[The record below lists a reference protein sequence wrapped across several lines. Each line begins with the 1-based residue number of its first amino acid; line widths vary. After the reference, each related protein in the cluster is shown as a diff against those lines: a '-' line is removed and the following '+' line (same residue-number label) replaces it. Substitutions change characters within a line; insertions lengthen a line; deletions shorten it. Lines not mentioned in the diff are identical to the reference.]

1 MASLTSQVLS
11 SSFLLLIIRLIQ
23 RSIGLLSTLIL
34 ARVLTPNDFGIV
46 AISVLIVHFCDALSA
61 TGSLQYIVQKT
72 DVDSDDIN
80 SAWTIDIIMKSVL
93 WVILVLAVP
102 FISSF
107 YERPEVENALYVS
120 SFVLLIGAFKSPSLM
135 LLRRALSYKPIFR
148 ISILQKLLSFS
159 VVMVFV
165 YFEPSY
171 WALIVGDLISTLTL
185 TIGSY
190 FIHTVK
196 PKISLIKIKEQ
207 WAFSQWVLLK
217 GGVGFVRA
225 ESDTILV
232 SKFFSSE
239 ALGAYHLARHLSIMP
254 STEIIGPAVEPL
266 IASFSRVKHDPEKL
280 AYQFTLSLLVIVLL
294 ILPACTFIWSFPE
307 PIIDFFLGE
316 QWGEAY
322 PILSALSLFLFTT
335 VISQLLGQFCL
346 ALGKVKAMFIYDVL
360 SLVIVVSVLLI
371 FMTDSLYHFSLLR
384 GGVALILVSLFFV
397 YLKSISNLSIVY
409 ISKLILPIAL
419 LSSISAALTLE
430 VGIQS
435 WGGGMFS
442 LFYYMAVFGLI
453 HVLLI
458 ALSFVFYYKNMK
470 EGIHIYTLVNILF
483 SKIKGRVIRK

>member
-1 MASLTSQVLS
+1 MPSLTSQVLS

-23 RSIGLLSTLIL
+23 RSIGLISTLIL

-93 WVILVLAVP
+93 WVILVLAIP
-102 FISSF
+102 LISSF
-107 YERPEVENALYVS
+107 YDRPEIENALYVS
-120 SFVLLIGAFKSPSLM
+120 SFVLLIGAFKSPGLM

-171 WALIVGDLISTLTL
+171 WALIIGDLVSTLTL

-190 FIHTVK
+190 YIHTAK
-196 PKISLIKIKEQ
+196 PKFSLRKVKEQ

-232 SKFFSSE
+232 SKYFSSE

-254 STEIIGPAVEPL
+254 STEIIGPAIEPL
-266 IASFSRVKHDPEKL
+266 IASFARVKHEPEKL

-294 ILPACTFIWSFPE
+294 IMPACTFIWSFPE

-316 QWGEAY
+316 QWDIAY
-322 PILSALSLFLFTT
+322 PILSALSIFLFTI
-335 VISQLLGQFCL
+335 VIGQLLSQFCI
-346 ALGKVKAMFIYDVL
+346 ALGKVKSIFIYDVL
-360 SLVIVVSVLLI
+360 SLLIVVSILLT

-384 GGVALILVSLFFV
+384 GGVAFILVSLFFV
-397 YLKSISNLSIVY
+397 YLKSISSLSIIY
-409 ISKLILPIAL
+409 ISKLIIPMAI
-419 LSSISAALTLE
+419 LSLISAALTL
-430 VGIQS
+430 GIGIES
-435 WGGGMFS
+435 WGGGMFI
-442 LFYYMAVFGLI
+442 LFY
-453 HVLLI
+453 
-458 ALSFVFYYKNMK
+458 
-470 EGIHIYTLVNILF
+470 
-483 SKIKGRVIRK
+483 

>member
-11 SSFLLLIIRLIQ
+11 SSFILLIIRLIQ
-23 RSIGLLSTLIL
+23 RSIGLVSTLIL

-46 AISVLIVHFCDALSA
+46 AISVLVVHFCDALSA
-61 TGSLQYIVQKT
+61 TGSQQYIVQKV
-72 DVDSDDIN
+72 DVDPDDVN
-80 SAWTIDIIMKSVL
+80 SAWTIDIIMKSIL
-93 WVILVLAVP
+93 WIILMLAIP
-102 FISSF
+102 YISSW
-107 YERPEVENALYVS
+107 YARPEIENALYVS
-120 SFVLLIGAFKSPSLM
+120 SLVLLIGAFKSPGLM

-148 ISILQKLLSFS
+148 ISILQKVLSFS
-159 VVMVFV
+159 VVMLFV

-171 WALIVGDLISTLTL
+171 WALIIGDLVSTLTL

-196 PKISLIKIKEQ
+196 PKISLSKIKEQ

-217 GGVGFVRA
+217 GGIGFVRA

-232 SKFFSSE
+232 SKYFSSE
-239 ALGAYHLARHLSIMP
+239 ALGVYHMARHLSIMP
-254 STEIIGPAVEPL
+254 STEIIGPAIEPL
-266 IASFSRVKHDPEKL
+266 IASFARVKNEPKKL
-280 AYQFTLSLLVIVLL
+280 AYQFRLSLMVISLL
-294 ILPACTFIWSFPE
+294 IMPACAFIWSFPE
-307 PIIDFFLGE
+307 PIINFFLGH
-316 QWGEAY
+316 QWSVAY
-322 PILSALSLFLFTT
+322 PILSALSIFLFTT
-335 VISQLLGQFCL
+335 VISQLLNQFCI
-346 ALGKVKAMFIYDVL
+346 ALGKVKSIFIYDIL
-360 SLVIVVSVLLI
+360 SLFIIVSVLLI

-384 GGVALILVSLFFV
+384 GGVAFILVSLFFV

-409 ISKLILPIAL
+409 ISKLILPIAI

-458 ALSFVFYYKNMK
+458 ALSYVFYYKNMK
-470 EGIHIYTLVNILF
+470 EGIHIYTLVNTLF
-483 SKIKGRVIRK
+483 SKIKGRFIRK